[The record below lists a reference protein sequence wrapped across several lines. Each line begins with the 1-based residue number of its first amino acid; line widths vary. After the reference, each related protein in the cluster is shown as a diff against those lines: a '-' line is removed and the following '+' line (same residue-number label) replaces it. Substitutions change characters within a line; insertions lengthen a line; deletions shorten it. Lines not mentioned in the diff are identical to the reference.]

1 MNKLKKDNVL
11 NFPSKMTEIEREVE
25 AIVFA
30 AAEPLSIETIETK
43 ISKNTDVLKIL
54 QKLQTFYTNRG
65 INLVCI
71 SNKWSFRT
79 AQNLSSLMSQ
89 QKTVEKK
96 LSKAAIET
104 LAIIVYHQPVTRA
117 EIEEIRGVAFGT
129 NTLEILMELNWVKP
143 QGRKDIPGKPIQ
155 YGTTDDFLSHFNL
168 QKLSDLP
175 TVDELGTAGLIDTSS
190 VDASIFGTGKFYK
203 EKQEDNEAEESVD
216 AVDTAKAELDT
227 LVNNEA
233 TLSEE
238 FKEKTAVI
246 FEAAVKSKLSDEIDR
261 LETQYKEELAEEVS
275 STKSE
280 LVEKVDSYLNY
291 VVENWIKENEIAIE
305 NGLRTEI
312 AEGFMDKLKDLF
324 TESYIQVPESK
335 VDLVDELAEQVEEL
349 ETKLNETTQKVIDQS
364 GEIEEMTKDRIINES
379 ASDLADTQV
388 EKLKSL
394 VNDLDFENEEKF
406 KEKVDTIKEAHFS
419 QETGSSDESPMIEE
433 DGHDEVMETS
443 PNMERYVSTLKKT
456 VSKN

>member
-1 MNKLKKDNVL
+1 MNKLKKHNVL
-11 NFPSKMTEIEREVE
+11 NFPLKMTEIEREVE

-117 EIEEIRGVAFGT
+117 EIEEVRGVAFGT

-203 EKQEDNEAEESVD
+203 EKQED
-216 AVDTAKAELDT
+216 K
-227 LVNNEA
+227 
-233 TLSEE
+233 
-238 FKEKTAVI
+238 
-246 FEAAVKSKLSDEIDR
+246 
-261 LETQYKEELAEEVS
+261 
-275 STKSE
+275 
-280 LVEKVDSYLNY
+280 
-291 VVENWIKENEIAIE
+291 KENIYSDI
-305 NGLRTEI
+305 
-312 AEGFMDKLKDLF
+312 
-324 TESYIQVPESK
+324 
-335 VDLVDELAEQVEEL
+335 DEM
-349 ETKLNETTQKVIDQS
+349 LN
-364 GEIEEMTKDRIINES
+364 
-379 ASDLADTQV
+379 
-388 EKLKSL
+388 
-394 VNDLDFENEEKF
+394 
-406 KEKVDTIKEAHFS
+406 
-419 QETGSSDESPMIEE
+419 
-433 DGHDEVMETS
+433 
-443 PNMERYVSTLKKT
+443 STLKPE
-456 VSKN
+456 SDE